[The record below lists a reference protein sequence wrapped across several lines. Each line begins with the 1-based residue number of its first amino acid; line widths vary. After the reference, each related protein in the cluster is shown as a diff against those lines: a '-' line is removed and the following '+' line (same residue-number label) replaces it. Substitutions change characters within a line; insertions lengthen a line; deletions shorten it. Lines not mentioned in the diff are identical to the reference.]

1 LSFPNHKYCDG
12 DSPCLI
18 DMPYPPRSMVRIV
31 LFVLATML
39 LFFVSTQ
46 HDSVRS
52 MARFVSGPS
61 MSYQERV
68 ELVEK
73 LQELKHILAEYFPID
88 AKE

>member
-1 LSFPNHKYCDG
+1 
-12 DSPCLI
+12 
-18 DMPYPPRSMVRIV
+18 MVRIV
-31 LFVLATML
+31 LFILATML

-46 HDSVRS
+46 HESVRS

-61 MSYQERV
+61 MSYQERLD
-68 ELVEK
+68 LVEK